1 MHGPHGSMPVLVTG
15 GTGML
20 GRRVV
25 PRLQA
30 AGWSVRVLT
39 RRHTPDHD
47 GVRYVTG
54 DLLVNEGIDAAVEGV
69 AVIVHCAGNGRGDAT
84 MTHNLVRAVAAQAG
98 TPHLV
103 FISVVGADRVPVSG
117 IDRLLF
123 FYFQNKLE
131 AERVVADS
139 GLPWTTLRAT
149 QFYDLILW
157 VAQKLTAL
165 PLVPVP
171 AGIRFQPVE
180 TDEVAA
186 RLVELALGAPAGLVP
201 GMAGPRIYGL
211 DELTQSYLAA
221 TQRQRPIV
229 SVPLPTK
236 AAGAIRAGANL
247 APEQAVGHR
256 TWEEFL
262 ADRVGT
268 VQREDSPRSR
278 PDLRERVAAEVL
290 RLFNPLARRLIAAGM
305 PTGAPNIL
313 LTVRGR
319 RSGTPR
325 TVPVG
330 LLELEGRRFVQASY
344 GVAGW
349 ALNLR
354 ADGKATIT
362 DHAGR
367 VPVQAVEL
375 PPEEAGTILRRALQ
389 PYRQSRLLRAL
400 LGPRW
405 RPPVA
410 LLGQYRIRVDETPEE
425 YVAEAQR
432 HPLFELRPIQAPCG
446 GSVS

>member
-1 MHGPHGSMPVLVTG
+1 MYGSQRSMPVLVTG
-15 GTGML
+15 GTGTL
-20 GRRVV
+20 GRHVV

-30 AGWSVRVLT
+30 AGRSVRVLT

-47 GVRYVTG
+47 GIHYVTG
-54 DLLVNEGIDAAVEGV
+54 DLHTGEGIDAAVEGV
-69 AVIVHCAGNGRGDAT
+69 SAIMHCAGDGRGDAT
-84 MTHNLVRAVAAQAG
+84 MTQNLVRAVVAQGA

-103 FISVVGADRVPVSG
+103 FISVVGADCVPVGG

-123 FYFQNKLE
+123 FYFQNKLA
-131 AERVVADS
+131 AEQVVADS

-149 QFYDLILW
+149 QFYDLIVW
-157 VAQKLTAL
+157 VAQKLTTL

-186 RLVELALGAPAGLVP
+186 RLAELALGAPAGLVP
-201 GMAGPRIYGL
+201 EMAGPRIYGL
-211 DELTQSYLAA
+211 DELIQRYLSA

-229 SVPLPTK
+229 SVPLPTR

-268 VQREDSPRSR
+268 VQAEDPLPSQ
-278 PDLRERVAAEVL
+278 PDLRERVAARFL
-290 RLFNPLARRLIAAGM
+290 RLANPLARRMITAGM

-319 RSGTPR
+319 RSGVPR
-325 TVPVG
+325 TVPVSM
-330 LLELEGRRFVQASY
+330 LELDGRRFVQASY
-344 GVAGW
+344 GAAGW
-349 ALNLR
+349 AANLR
-354 ADGKATIT
+354 AAGEATIT
-362 DHAGR
+362 DQGGT
-367 VPVQAVEL
+367 VSVQAVEL
-375 PPEEAGTILRRALQ
+375 PPEEAAAILRRALQ
-389 PYRQSRLLRAL
+389 PYRRSRLLRAL
-400 LGPRW
+400 LGPCW

-410 LLGQYRIRVDETPEE
+410 LLGQYRIRVDDTPEE
-425 YVAEAQR
+425 YVAEARR
-432 HPLFELRPIQAPCG
+432 HPLFELRPA
-446 GSVS
+446 